1 MTLVIPL
8 VIAGIVAVVLISVIP
23 RLVMHTIGQLLLSRP
38 DDFEGWCYYGRL
50 LDRAGHYLE
59 AYNAYRKSIAINPE
73 YFEAQM
79 RLDDL
84 MTRMETY
91 GAATDSPSRID
102 TEPQ

>member
-1 MTLVIPL
+1 MSYVIPL
-8 VIAGIVAVVLISVIP
+8 FIAGIVAVVLISVIP
-23 RLVMHTIGQLLLSRP
+23 KLVMNTIGQLLLSRP

-73 YFEAQM
+73 YFEAQT

-84 MTRMETY
+84 ITRMETY
-91 GAATDSPSRID
+91 DAGTDSASRLD